1 MSKYILFF
9 TVLILF
15 VSCKQEKEMPKVRY
29 DKTAKEKVQAVED
42 TSVLAVADLPIH
54 FDGVNFLIHPIGSVT
69 TGDRS
74 RAYDAASS
82 RNNPSFTVSNTNDFQ
97 ITGFLTNL
105 KFQAVNSDS
114 LKVLS
119 EKPIVIE
126 TATYLKTFADKNKL
140 QFMVYTL
147 SDSDTNKD
155 GKLDRNDIQS
165 LYISTADG
173 SNFNKISSDLS
184 ELIDWN
190 VIDATGK
197 LYFRSIDDSN
207 KNGAFDKDDK
217 IHYHFVNL
225 LSKDLKVLE
234 YNPI

>member
-9 TVLILF
+9 TFLTLF
-15 VSCKQEKEMPKVRY
+15 VSCKQEKETPKVRY
-29 DKTAKEKVQAVED
+29 DKSAKEKVKVVED

-54 FDGVNFLIHPIGSVT
+54 FEGVNFLIHPIGSVT
-69 TGDRS
+69 AGDRS

-165 LYISTADG
+165 LYISTSNG
-173 SNFNKISSDLS
+173 SNFTKISSDLS
-184 ELIDWN
+184 ELIDWS
-190 VIDATGK
+190 VIDSTGK

-207 KNGAFDKDDK
+207 KNGAFDKGDK
-217 IHYHFVNL
+217 IHYHVVNL
-225 LSKDLKVLE
+225 LSKDLNVLE